1 MTIRI
6 PPRASS
12 RTPIRCSPGG
22 VMEKDTITFAVLL
35 SVIDFILSMVMIS
48 GIGVV
53 LSLLPLLNRLGKLD
67 EDSMRRGH

>member
-1 MTIRI
+1 
-6 PPRASS
+6 
-12 RTPIRCSPGG
+12 
-22 VMEKDTITFAVLL
+22 MEKDTLTFAVLL